1 MNAPKDKIFKD
12 PLYNIVDFSFD
23 NKVANVFEDMLKRS
37 IPGYSAII
45 SAVGML
51 TKIYSQPNSNYYD
64 LGSSL
69 GASALAMRR
78 NVVHPNCKVIA
89 VDNSEAMVA
98 RSKDIIGMD
107 NSAIPIEII
116 CDDIRNFKIEN
127 AAVVVLN
134 YTLQFISPTN
144 RNKII
149 QNIYDGMK
157 EGAIL
162 ILSEKIM
169 FEDEELNKR
178 QISRYHNFKKLNGYS
193 DIEISKKKD
202 ALENVL
208 IPDSIETHK
217 KRLFNSGFK
226 TADVWHQTFNF
237 ISIVAEK

>member
-1 MNAPKDKIFKD
+1 MKTKDKIFTD
-12 PLYNIVDFSFD
+12 PLYNIVDFEFD

-37 IPGYSAII
+37 IPGYSSII
-45 SAVGML
+45 ATVGML
-51 TKIYSQPNSNYYD
+51 TKLYSQPNSNYYD

-78 NVVHPNCKVIA
+78 NVVHPNCRIIA
-89 VDNSEAMVA
+89 IDNSEAMVN

-107 NSAIPIEII
+107 NSETPIDIY

-134 YTLQFISPTN
+134 YTLQFISPKN

-157 EGAIL
+157 TGGIL
-162 ILSEKIM
+162 ILSEKII
-169 FEDEELNKR
+169 FEDAELNER
-178 QISRYHNFKKLNGYS
+178 QITRYHNFKRLNGYS
-193 DIEISKKKD
+193 DIEISKKKE

-208 IPDSIETHK
+208 IPDTVEIHK
-217 KRLFNSGFK
+217 KRLLNAGFK

-237 ISIVAEK
+237 VSIVAEK

>member
-1 MNAPKDKIFKD
+1 MKTKDKIFKD
-12 PLYNIVDFSFD
+12 PLYNIVDFEFD

-37 IPGYSAII
+37 IPGYSSII
-45 SAVGML
+45 ATVGML
-51 TKIYSQPNSNYYD
+51 TKLYSQPNSNYYD

-78 NVVHPNCKVIA
+78 NVVHPNCRVIA
-89 VDNSEAMVA
+89 IDNSEAMVN

-107 NSAIPIEII
+107 NSETPIDIF

-134 YTLQFISPTN
+134 YTLQFISPKN
-144 RNKII
+144 RDKII

-157 EGAIL
+157 SGGIL
-162 ILSEKIM
+162 ILSEKII
-169 FEDEELNKR
+169 FEDTELNER
-178 QISRYHNFKKLNGYS
+178 QISRYHNFKRLNGYS
-193 DIEISKKKD
+193 DIEISKKKE

-208 IPDSIETHK
+208 IPDTVEIHK
-217 KRLFNSGFK
+217 KRLLNAGFK

-237 ISIVAEK
+237 VSIVAEK

>member
-1 MNAPKDKIFKD
+1 MSKTEDQIFKD

-51 TKIYSQPNSNYYD
+51 TKIYSQSNSNYYD

-78 NVVHPNCKVIA
+78 NVAHPNCKIIA

-98 RSKDIIGMD
+98 RSKDIIAMD
-107 NSAIPIEII
+107 SSSVPIEIF
-116 CDDIRNFKIEN
+116 CEDIRNYEIKN

-134 YTLQFISPTN
+134 YTLQFISPAN
-144 RNKII
+144 RDKII
-149 QNIYDGMK
+149 QNIYNGMNI
-157 EGAIL
+157 GGIL
-162 ILSEKIM
+162 ILSEKIL
-169 FEDEELNKR
+169 FEDSELNER
-178 QISRYHNFKKLNGYS
+178 QILRYHNFKRLNGYS
-193 DIEISKKKD
+193 DIEISKKKE

-208 IPDSIETHK
+208 IPDTVEIHK
-217 KRLFNSGFK
+217 QRLKKSGFK

>member
-1 MNAPKDKIFKD
+1 MKTKDKIFED
-12 PLYNIVDFSFD
+12 PLYNIVDFEFD

-37 IPGYSAII
+37 IPGYSSII
-45 SAVGML
+45 ATVGML
-51 TKIYSQPNSNYYD
+51 TKLYSQPNSNYYD

-78 NVVHPNCKVIA
+78 NVVHPNCRVIA
-89 VDNSEAMVA
+89 VDNSEAMVN

-107 NSAIPIEII
+107 NSPTPIDIF

-134 YTLQFISPTN
+134 YTLQFISPKN
-144 RNKII
+144 RDKIV
-149 QNIYDGMK
+149 QNIFNGMK
-157 EGAIL
+157 NGGIL
-162 ILSEKIM
+162 ILSEKII
-169 FEDEELNKR
+169 FEDAELNER
-178 QISRYHNFKKLNGYS
+178 QISRYHNFKRLNGYS
-193 DIEISKKKD
+193 DIEISKKKE

-208 IPDSIETHK
+208 IPDSVETHK
-217 KRLFNSGFK
+217 KRLLNSGFK

>member
-1 MNAPKDKIFKD
+1 MNTKDEIFED
-12 PLYNIVDFSFD
+12 PLYNIVDFNFD
-23 NKVANVFEDMLKRS
+23 DKVANVFEDMLKRS

-51 TKIYSQPNSNYYD
+51 TKLYAKPNSNYYD

-78 NVVHPNCKVIA
+78 NIKYPNCKVIA
-89 VDNSEAMVA
+89 VDNSEAMVK
-98 RSKDIIGMD
+98 RSRDIIEMD
-107 NSAIPIEII
+107 NSPTPIDI
-116 CDDIRNFKIEN
+116 CCNDIRNFKIEN
-127 AAVVVLN
+127 ATVVVLN
-134 YTLQFISPTN
+134 YTLQFISPKN

-149 QNIYDGMK
+149 ENIFNGMNK
-157 EGAIL
+157 GGIL
-162 ILSEKIM
+162 ILSEKII
-169 FEDEELNKR
+169 FEDKALGKR
-178 QISRYHNFKKLNGYS
+178 QIERYHNYKGLNGYS

-208 IPDSIETHK
+208 VPDSIETHK
-217 KRLFNSGFK
+217 NRLRNAGFK

>member
-1 MNAPKDKIFKD
+1 MNSSKDKIFKD

-45 SAVGML
+45 STVGML

-78 NVVHPNCKVIA
+78 NVAHPNCKVIA
-89 VDNSEAMVA
+89 VDNSEAMVT

-107 NSAIPIEII
+107 NSTIPIEII
-116 CDDIRNFKIEN
+116 CDDIRNFKIKN

-134 YTLQFISPTN
+134 YTLQFISPSN

-149 QNIYDGMK
+149 QNIYDGMNS
-157 EGAIL
+157 GAIL
-162 ILSEKIM
+162 ILSEKII
-169 FEDEELNKR
+169 FEDAELNER
-178 QISRYHNFKKLNGYS
+178 QISRYHNFKRLNGYS

-208 IPDSIETHK
+208 VPDSVETHK
-217 KRLFNSGFK
+217 HRLQNAGFK

>member
-1 MNAPKDKIFKD
+1 MMKTKDKIFKD

-45 SAVGML
+45 TAVGML

-78 NVVHPNCKVIA
+78 NVSHPNCKVIA

-107 NSAIPIEII
+107 NSTIPIEII
-116 CDDIRNFKIEN
+116 CDDIRNFKIEK

-149 QNIYDGMK
+149 QNIYDGMND
-157 EGAIL
+157 GGIL
-162 ILSEKIM
+162 ILSEKIK
-169 FEDEELNKR
+169 FEDSDLNDR
-178 QISRYHNFKKLNGYS
+178 QIERYHNFKRLNGYS

-217 KRLFNSGFK
+217 ERLFSAGFK

-237 ISIVAEK
+237 MSIVAVK